1 MPHSSW
7 SWLRTSAKKHP
18 QSVSLDSTSGS
29 ATGSRS
35 TEVEAQPCLEVAKVE
50 VARKSQ
56 ANIEAEKSRAEVKEE
71 KANANA
77 KGVGWVKKASGSMI
91 LQGN

>member
-1 MPHSSW
+1 M
-7 SWLRTSAKKHP
+7 
-18 QSVSLDSTSGS
+18 
-29 ATGSRS
+29 
-35 TEVEAQPCLEVAKVE
+35 E

-91 LQGN
+91 LQGK